1 MNISTL
7 WSLLLGAGLVAC
19 VAVAELLAALVGS
32 LL

>member
-7 WSLLLGAGLVAC
+7 WNFLLGAFGLGC
-19 VAVAELLAALVGS
+19 VALVVLLAALVGA